1 MNPMSP
7 DIPLW
12 LQPEGKQLE
21 FKRDL
26 SSPRNLLKTLVAF
39 ANSAGGKLVIGV
51 NDARQIVGVADPLA
65 EEERICNLIADGIAP
80 RLIPN
85 VELVSV
91 GEATLL
97 VVEVY
102 PSSNRPHHLQAL
114 GEAQGTFQRL
124 GSSNR
129 QAGPDWIAQAHRSA
143 AGQVF
148 DEQPMPDLSVDDLD
162 LPALTHWLGT
172 SHKIDDKALQ
182 TLKLLRPEQGR
193 LVPTQGAVLLFGK
206 ERHLHFPD
214 AWVQC
219 GRFRGRDKVEIF
231 DQQDIHAHLPDAVA
245 QIELFLK
252 KHAYKTARFGAMQR
266 EDVWSIPLVIL
277 REAIVNALIHADYA
291 QRGTPIRI
299 AFFDDRIDI
308 ENPGYLLPGMT
319 VADMLAGVSRIRN
332 PVIARVFRE
341 LHLSEQWGSGVRRIF
356 AMAQA
361 QGLPTPSLTEIATGV
376 RLSVMLTQVHT
387 LDGAQGTHGVQ
398 GRRLAHEAT
407 ENLSASEQVG
417 AQVSEQ
423 VDAQVQ
429 QLLALCAQ
437 EPRTK
442 QELLAALHLSN
453 AYLNYKRHIVPVL
466 ESGLIAMTLPDKPQS
481 RLQRYRLTPQ
491 GRALLATLQ
500 TQKKP

>member
-1 MNPMSP
+1 MNP
-7 DIPLW
+7 DTPLW

-65 EEERICNLIADGIAP
+65 EEERICNLIADGIVP

-85 VELVSV
+85 VELISA

-102 PSSNRPHHLQAL
+102 PSNNRPHHLQAL

-148 DEQPMPDLSVDDLD
+148 DEQPMPGLSVDDLD
-162 LPALTHWLGT
+162 LSALTRWLGA
-172 SHKIDDKALQ
+172 SRHIDDKALQ

-231 DQQDIHAHLPDAVA
+231 DQQDIHAHLPDTVA

-266 EDVWSIPLVIL
+266 EDVWSIPLVML

-319 VADMLAGVSRIRN
+319 VTDMLAGVSRIRN

-376 RLSVMLTQVHT
+376 RLSVMLSQVHT
-387 LDGAQGTHGVQ
+387 LDAAQGGPEE
-398 GRRLAHEAT
+398 RLAHEAT
-407 ENLSASEQVG
+407 DNKPAS

-423 VDAQVQ
+423 VSAQVQ
-429 QLLALCAQ
+429 QLLSLCAQ

-442 QELLAALHLSN
+442 QELLAALQLSN

-466 ESGLIAMTLPDKPQS
+466 DRGLIAMTLPDKPQS
-481 RLQRYRLTPQ
+481 RLQRYRLTAQ

-500 TQKKP
+500 TQETP

>member
-7 DIPLW
+7 DMPLW
-12 LQPEGKQLE
+12 LQPGGKQLE

-51 NDARQIVGVADPLA
+51 NDARHIVGVADPLA
-65 EEERICNLIADGIAP
+65 KEE
-80 RLIPN
+80 
-85 VELVSV
+85 
-91 GEATLL
+91 
-97 VVEVY
+97 
-102 PSSNRPHHLQAL
+102 
-114 GEAQGTFQRL
+114 
-124 GSSNR
+124 
-129 QAGPDWIAQAHRSA
+129 
-143 AGQVF
+143 
-148 DEQPMPDLSVDDLD
+148 
-162 LPALTHWLGT
+162 
-172 SHKIDDKALQ
+172 
-182 TLKLLRPEQGR
+182 
-193 LVPTQGAVLLFGK
+193 
-206 ERHLHFPD
+206 
-214 AWVQC
+214 
-219 GRFRGRDKVEIF
+219 
-231 DQQDIHAHLPDAVA
+231 
-245 QIELFLK
+245 
-252 KHAYKTARFGAMQR
+252 
-266 EDVWSIPLVIL
+266 
-277 REAIVNALIHADYA
+277 
-291 QRGTPIRI
+291 
-299 AFFDDRIDI
+299 
-308 ENPGYLLPGMT
+308 
-319 VADMLAGVSRIRN
+319 RIRN
-332 PVIARVFRE
+332 PVIARVFLE

-361 QGLPTPSLTEIATGV
+361 QGLPTPSLLEIATGV

-387 LDGAQGTHGVQ
+387 LDVAQGAPGL
-398 GRRLAHEAT
+398 RLAHEAI
-407 ENLSASEQVG
+407 ENLSAS